1 MSKIKAPT
9 GLTLT
14 RKGSTFKATWK
25 KGDSYSTMQY
35 GWTYE
40 KRSGNNIN
48 VTAGALHTTSA
59 THESK
64 TFSGTVNVVTFG
76 VRGKKSGKWSNFS
89 DKTYRVYEPKQPK
102 LSQSLVTTNRTTFTW
117 AEVSDKEH
125 DRPVDGAKLQSI
137 LVQNCPAGT
146 DALASLKEWKN
157 ATTENKS
164 ANGSVTLTEDTGLI
178 SGKSYARVVRVREY
192 GFGGTSD
199 WKYIKHVYA
208 APYPA
213 RNLRG
218 TVKKTDASLN
228 CQAYWETPSDAG
240 HPIDSVVL
248 QYAIAVPNANMQPI
262 DPSPSSLPEQ
272 SSTDGTE
279 GKSFTIGTPVSS
291 DMCLFLSVVT
301 KHDTEET
308 ESAWVLAG
316 GSDARGPLTAPE
328 FTEAP
333 DITSTSITIKATN
346 ESAVANS
353 FVVDYLETAD
363 GNTRVLG
370 LHNAP
375 TKVYQVSG
383 VEGARVGIKA
393 FVGTWDS
400 ALKTVKNIV
409 MESAMVWGEGTV
421 PVAPAVTSFELAQST
436 IANNTVNVTWEYSW
450 NDADACEIS
459 WSTEPDAWISTDEPE
474 YYIVLKGLEN
484 KLAIKGVEAGE
495 PLYVRLR
502 YVKGFDD
509 NAIFSPYSDTKTIT
523 IATVP
528 AIPTLVID
536 KTFYAKGESITCNWV
551 YITSDGTKQAQA
563 RIAERIVTNN
573 VVSYRDIVSVST
585 AQSVTI
591 TNNWD
596 AGTTHLLAVSVANGS
611 GNWSE
616 WSDPVAVTIAEP
628 IECTIT
634 QTSLDE
640 VEGEYELSE
649 LPLTVTVEGAGTGG
663 QTILQ
668 IRRAEDYH
676 IERPTG
682 EDFKGHK
689 GEVVYQNV
697 YTGEG
702 QQTIKL
708 KNPQGTLD
716 DSASYLQGSLDDG
729 ASYILYANVQ
739 DEYGQFDDDEIP
751 FTVNWQYKAVKP
763 TATVTVTDIAEI
775 ELGTP
780 TGSHTGDYVDIYRNS
795 IDGRELIYTGAEFEE
810 TYVDP
815 YPAIG
820 DFGYLLVGRN
830 AYGDYITAEDEFAW
844 TEINAT
850 YESEKTII
858 DFNGER
864 IELYYNVDVSHS
876 WNKDFKKTKYLG
888 GAIVGDYVAGVERTG
903 NISAV
908 SIPVTEESMLES
920 MRRLASYTGNCH
932 VRTKE
937 GSSFTACVQVTETDN
952 HDTAGLVREF
962 SVSIEKVDPVELD
975 GLTIDEWNGTEEE

>member
-1 MSKIKAPT
+1 MSKVKAPT
-9 GLTLT
+9 GMTIS
-14 RKGSTFKATWK
+14 RNGSTFKVTWK
-25 KGDSYSTMQY
+25 KGDSYSTMRY
-35 GWTYE
+35 KWGYIRNGKETHM
-40 KRSGNNIN
+40 SA
-48 VTAGALHTTSA
+48 VTTTA
-59 THESK
+59 THVSRSFSAPVSK
-64 TFSGTVNVVTFG
+64 VILFVS
-76 VRGKKSGKWSNFS
+76 GKKDGNWSDWSRKAINIYKPLKPS
-89 DKTYRVYEPKQPK
+89 
-102 LSQSLVTTNRTTFTW
+102 LSQELVQTNKTTYTW
-117 AEVSDKEH
+117 SSVTDNN
-125 DRPVDGAKLQSI
+125 DRPIDNAKLQSI
-137 LVQNCPAGT
+137 LVQDCPDGV
-146 DALASLKEWKN
+146 DALASLKQWN
-157 ATTENKS
+157 DATTETVS
-164 ANGSVTLTEDTGLI
+164 ANGSITPVNGAGEDTGLI
-178 SGKSYARVVRVREY
+178 TGKSYARVIRVREY
-192 GFGGTSD
+192 GLGGTSD
-199 WKYIKHVYA
+199 WEYIKHVYA

-213 RNLRG
+213 RNIRG

-248 QYAIAVPNANMQPI
+248 QYAIAVPDANMQPI
-262 DPSPSSLPEQ
+262 DPSPNPLPEQ
-272 SSTDGTE
+272 ADTSGTE
-279 GKSFTIGTPVSS
+279 SKAFTIGTPVSE
-291 DMCLFLSVVT
+291 DKCLFLNVVT
-301 KHDTEET
+301 AHDTEET
-308 ESAWVLAG
+308 ESVWVLAG

-421 PVAPAVTSFELAQST
+421 PVAPAVTSFDLAQST

-450 NDADACEIS
+450 DDADACEIS

-551 YITSDGTKQAQA
+551 YITSDSTKQAQA

-585 AQSVTI
+585 AQSVTFK
-591 TNNWD
+591 TNWN

-634 QTSLDE
+634 QTSLEE
-640 VEGEYELSE
+640 VEGEYELNE

-668 IRRAEDYH
+668 IRRTDDYH

-697 YTGEG
+697 YIGED
-702 QQTIKL
+702 QQTINL
-708 KNPQGTLD
+708 ED
-716 DSASYLQGSLDDG
+716 LQGSLDDG
-729 ASYILYANVQ
+729 ASYEIYASIQ
-739 DEYGQFDDDEIP
+739 DEYGQFDDDSIP

-780 TGSHTGDYVDIYRNS
+780 TGSHTGDYVDIYRRS
-795 IDGRELIYTGAEFEE
+795 VDGNDLIYTGAEFEE

-815 YPAIG
+815 YPTIG
-820 DFGYLLVGRN
+820 DYGYLLVGRN
-830 AYGDYITAEDEFAW
+830 AYGDYITENDDFAW
-844 TEINAT
+844 TEISAT

-876 WNKDFKKTKYLG
+876 WNKDFKKIKYLG
-888 GAIVGDYVAGVERTG
+888 GSIVGDYVAGVERAG

-908 SIPVTEESMLES
+908 SIPVTEQSMLES

-932 VRTKE
+932 IRTKD

-952 HDTAGLVREF
+952 HDTAGLVREY

-975 GLTIDEWNGTEEE
+975 GLTIDEWEGTEEE